1 MSDLSIKLWNL
12 EFAHPVMPA
21 AGPPVMD
28 ANALAACA
36 RGGASA
42 LVAKT
47 ISTSAAVI
55 PHPNMADFKSHFLN
69 TELWSE
75 LPPEQW
81 IEHELPAARK
91 LGLPLIVSLGYTTE
105 EIASL
110 APRVAH
116 LADALELSTHYVSND
131 LTPLQNTIKAAK
143 DGSGL
148 PVLVKVS
155 PFRDIPRFAEAA
167 QQAGADGIV
176 AVNSFGPALGIDIE
190 RGGRLWMGGKGYG
203 WISGPA
209 LKPIALRAV
218 YDASRT
224 VDIPII
230 GVGGISRGTD
240 AIEFLMAG
248 ASAVQVCTAAITRGP
263 DVFGRI
269 AREMDAWLDQHG
281 YASAR
286 EVIGLSHRQTPPLME
301 HPPLTAA
308 GQCNGCGLCVTSCVY
323 GALTVVE
330 KKIQVNGDLCTRCG
344 LCISR
349 CPTFALQ
356 PVSG

>member
-28 ANALAACA
+28 AKALAACA

-47 ISTSAAVI
+47 ISTTAAVI
-55 PHPNMADFKSHFLN
+55 PHPNMADFKTYFLN

-75 LPPEQW
+75 LTPEQW
-81 IEHELPAARK
+81 IEHELPETRK

-155 PFRDIPRFAEAA
+155 PFRDIQRFAETA
-167 QQAGADGIV
+167 QQVGADGIV
-176 AVNSFGPALGIDIE
+176 AVNSYGPALGIDIE
-190 RGGRLWMGGKGYG
+190 HAGRLWMGGKGYG

-218 YDASRT
+218 YDAART

-263 DVFGRI
+263 QVFGKI
-269 AREMDAWLDQHG
+269 AAEMDTWLDAHG

-286 EVIGLSHRQTPPLME
+286 EVIGLSLRQTPPLMD
-301 HPPLTAA
+301 HPPAVISEKCT
-308 GQCNGCGLCVTSCVY
+308 GCGLCVTSCVY
-323 GALTVVE
+323 GALAVVD
-330 KKIQVNGDLCTRCG
+330 KKIQVDGDLCTRCG

-349 CPTFALQ
+349 CPTLALM
-356 PVSG
+356 P

>member
-1 MSDLSIKLWNL
+1 MTDLSIKLWNL

-28 ANALAACA
+28 AKALAACA
-36 RGGASA
+36 HGGASA

-55 PHPNMADFKSHFLN
+55 PHPNMADFKSYFLN

-75 LPPEQW
+75 LTPEQW
-81 IEHELPAARK
+81 IDHELPEARK
-91 LGLPLIVSLGYTTE
+91 LGLPLIVSLGYTTK
-105 EIASL
+105 EIAEL
-110 APRVAH
+110 APQVAD

-131 LTPLQNTIKAAK
+131 LTPVQNTIRAAK
-143 DGSGL
+143 DSSGL

-155 PFRDIPRFAEAA
+155 PFRDIQRFAEAA
-167 QQAGADGIV
+167 QEAGADGIV
-176 AVNSFGPALGIDIE
+176 AVNSYGPALGIDIE
-190 RGGRLWMGGKGYG
+190 RGGRMWMGGKGYG

-218 YDASRT
+218 YDAART

-230 GVGGISRGTD
+230 GVGGISKGTD

-248 ASAVQVCTAAITRGP
+248 ASAVQVCTAAITKGP
-263 DVFGRI
+263 EVFGKI
-269 AREMDAWLDQHG
+269 AREMDAWLDLHG
-281 YASAR
+281 YTSAK
-286 EVIGLSHRQTPPLME
+286 EIIGLSLRQSPPMME
-301 HPPLTAA
+301 HPPVVVAEK
-308 GQCNGCGLCVTSCVY
+308 CNGCALCAISCPY
-323 GALTVVE
+323 GTLYVQQKMIHVHE
-330 KKIQVNGDLCTRCG
+330 ELCTRCG

-349 CPTFALQ
+349 CPSGALQ
-356 PVSG
+356 V